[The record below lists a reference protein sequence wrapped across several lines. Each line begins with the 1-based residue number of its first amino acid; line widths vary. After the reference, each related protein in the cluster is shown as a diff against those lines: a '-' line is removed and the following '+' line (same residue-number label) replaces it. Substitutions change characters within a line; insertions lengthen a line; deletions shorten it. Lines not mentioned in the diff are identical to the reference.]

1 MKNEKGQKQYVHVYN
16 SQIMIPQ
23 NDLLTQ
29 KPLENMMNESV
40 PPPSYM
46 WNRIEEA
53 LQKQDLR
60 MKRASEI
67 INSSFKKGS
76 MTPPDL

>member
-1 MKNEKGQKQYVHVYN
+1 MKNEKVPKTYVHVYN
-16 SQIMIPQ
+16 SHIMNPE
-23 NDLLTQ
+23 NELLTK
-29 KPLENMMNESV
+29 KPIEDMMNESV

-46 WNRIEEA
+46 WSRIEEA
-53 LQKQDLR
+53 LEQQDQR

-67 INSSFKKGS
+67 INSSFKKGT